1 MALNPHPSSWLYPTP
16 QGLWCEPGGFFID
29 PVRPVDR
36 AIITHGH
43 SDHARPG
50 HAAVLATPETLAIM
64 RTRLRE
70 GAGGSLE
77 PLRYGETRRIGEVDV
92 SLHPAGHILGSAQ
105 VRLVHGGTCAV
116 VSGDYKRAADPTCA
130 PFELQQCDL
139 FITEATFALPVFRH
153 ADASVEAHRL
163 VASIAANPDR
173 AHLLGVYGLG
183 KCQRMIRLVRE
194 AGYDRT
200 IFLHGAL
207 EALCALYERHGVA
220 LGPLQPVGTLKPEA
234 FAGELVLCPPG
245 DLGSRWTRRV
255 GDPLTAF
262 ASGWMRVRG
271 RARQR
276 GVELPLV
283 VSDHADWPDL
293 IATIGETGASEVWVT
308 HGREDALIH
317 ELGKRGVNARALS
330 LVGFEDEG
338 D

>member
-36 AIITHGH
+36 AVITHGH

-50 HAAVLATPETLAIM
+50 HAAVLATPETIAIM
-64 RTRLRE
+64 RTRLRD

-77 PLRYGETRRIGEVDV
+77 PLRYGETHRIGAVDV

-105 VRLVHGGTCAV
+105 VKLVHKGTCAV
-116 VSGDYKRAADPTCA
+116 VSGDYKRAPDPTCA
-130 PFELQQCDL
+130 PFELQRCDL

-153 ADASVEAHRL
+153 ADARAEARRL
-163 VASIAANPDR
+163 IASIGANPER

-194 AGYDRT
+194 EGYDRT
-200 IFLHGAL
+200 IYLHGAL

-220 LGPLQPVGTLKPEA
+220 LGSLQPVGSLKAEA

-245 DLGSRWTRRV
+245 DLGSRWTRRL

-283 VSDHADWPDL
+283 VSDHADWPEL
-293 IATIGETGASEVWVT
+293 IATIGDTEAGEVWVT

-317 ELGKRGVNARALS
+317 ELGKRSVKARALS